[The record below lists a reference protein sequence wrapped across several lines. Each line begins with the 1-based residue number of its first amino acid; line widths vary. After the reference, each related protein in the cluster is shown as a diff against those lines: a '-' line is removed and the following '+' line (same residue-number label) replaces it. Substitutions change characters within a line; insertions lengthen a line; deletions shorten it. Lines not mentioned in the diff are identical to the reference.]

1 MKEKSYVLGFD
12 PGGENAFGWSICE
25 VFDDL
30 LLPQRGGVASHAAEV
45 MGKVVNALHQ
55 SANVLAIGID
65 APLFWSPTGTRRVD
79 NLVRRTLTESGH
91 PTPSGTVQ
99 QLGSL
104 QGACLVQGLL
114 LASSLWEHFRAPITE
129 THPKALLWLLDPE
142 LKRIHELTEHTQDA
156 IVSAYAAWS
165 MYNASPGWRDLYL
178 EELTPLLPL
187 GTPVSYWMPIP

>member
-1 MKEKSYVLGFD
+1 M
-12 PGGENAFGWSICE
+12 
-25 VFDDL
+25 
-30 LLPQRGGVASHAAEV
+30 
-45 MGKVVNALHQ
+45 
-55 SANVLAIGID
+55 
-65 APLFWSPTGTRRVD
+65 
-79 NLVRRTLTESGH
+79 
-91 PTPSGTVQ
+91 
-99 QLGSL
+99 
-104 QGACLVQGLL
+104 VQGLL